1 MLSVLNSFFL
11 ANVAA
16 SIYFILQ
23 LSIPT
28 FLFNRSEFCRILTT
42 VPWRSGMSRFWVE
55 ISLGNTGLNKVIL
68 RQTSQCFQ
76 YADTE
81 VNFQERNVAF
91 MGLFFVFVFFFHL
104 ASEHLGLF
112 LLLEGEESSQGNLF
126 KFNSIYRLRKT
137 INLSGTSSVNISK
150 ADKWIH
156 CFIHTTNIYWALDY
170 KRGTKALH
178 SST

>member
-91 MGLFFVFVFFFHL
+91 MGLFFVFFFFFSFSL
-104 ASEHLGLF
+104 RTSWSL
-112 LLLEGEESSQGNLF
+112 SSPGRWG
-126 KFNSIYRLRKT
+126 I
-137 INLSGTSSVNISK
+137 LSGKFIQVYQHLQVEENNKSQWDIFSK
-150 ADKWIH
+150 
-156 CFIHTTNIYWALDY
+156 Y
-170 KRGTKALH
+170 KQGWQVDSLFH
-178 SST
+178 SYNQYLLSPGL